1 MSAIIG
7 IFAGASIATVRTEL
21 YLIMIERSGSVA
33 SPTTRR
39 STKNIVFNLA
49 QRVSGA
55 YMRFHNDVCL
65 RCDGACARVAGSTTP
80 RRLPP
85 FPRQFDKLVRENF
98 TRQRRKREKERE
110 RERAYIIPARMRA
123 HDGFT
128 SYLPAAS
135 DSSSVQITVWR
146 EKRSSADFDEVLV
159 RL

>member
-7 IFAGASIATVRTEL
+7 IFAGASIATARTEL

-39 STKNIVFNLA
+39 SIKNIVFNLA

-55 YMRFHNDVCL
+55 YMRFHNDICL
-65 RCDGACARVAGSTTP
+65 RCDGACARDAGSTTP

-98 TRQRRKREKERE
+98 TRQRRKREKERK
-110 RERAYIIPARMRA
+110 REHISFPRECELTMGLRRI
-123 HDGFT
+123 
-128 SYLPAAS
+128 YLRHPTLLPCKS
-135 DSSSVQITVWR
+135 LSGEKSVLPQISM
-146 EKRSSADFDEVLV
+146 KF
-159 RL
+159 